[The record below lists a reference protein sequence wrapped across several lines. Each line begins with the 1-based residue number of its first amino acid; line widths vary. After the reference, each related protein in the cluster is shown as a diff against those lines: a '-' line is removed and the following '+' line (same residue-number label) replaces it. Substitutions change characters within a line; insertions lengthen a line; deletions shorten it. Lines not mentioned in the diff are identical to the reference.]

1 MCSYL
6 EYVEATETD
15 KRSTGTYIM
24 ADLYNLDAELEQ
36 GMLGTDDAH
45 LVNTEISTDEDANHT
60 DNSNNINAAMENDD
74 TAYDDTSDYPSMSN
88 VPVALREAAIERQRI
103 RRGGDTNNDDNDYD
117 DGTFND
123 NNKKGKDLWDKSNT
137 ESYLFDGMQ
146 QQQQEEEKR
155 NYRIQLPK
163 LPYTR
168 LYQAWV
174 QECRAPELLP
184 YPYEMIQQIR
194 DGMMRYENYSTM
206 NEQQEDQGEGGDR
219 HRHRRHTN
227 ENLNAL
233 MDSLLRID
241 AERVKFLLSDLLKR
255 RIQKITLHPQYY
267 TTLLLNDPKQQQ
279 LQQQQQPGDES
290 NEDNDNKEDYPLMC
304 RPEVMGRNYASHI
317 FGGVNHDSNSFIFS
331 FVPANY

>member
-1 MCSYL
+1 
-6 EYVEATETD
+6 
-15 KRSTGTYIM
+15 
-24 ADLYNLDAELEQ
+24 
-36 GMLGTDDAH
+36 
-45 LVNTEISTDEDANHT
+45 
-60 DNSNNINAAMENDD
+60 
-74 TAYDDTSDYPSMSN
+74 MSN

-155 NYRIQLPK
+155 NYRIQLQN

-194 DGMMRYENYSTM
+194 DGMMRYENYTTM

-227 ENLNAL
+227 ENLNAV

-267 TTLLLNDPKQQQ
+267 TNVLLNDPKQQQ
-279 LQQQQQPGDES
+279 QQQQQDEGDES
-290 NEDNDNKEDYPLMC
+290 NENDDNKEDHPLMC
-304 RPEVMGRNYASHI
+304 RPEVSGKNCVSHI
-317 FGGVNHDSNSFIFS
+317 FGGMNHYSNSLIFFFCTGKLLDDIVAKLYENYETTFIHLCDRPFPS
-331 FVPANY
+331 RCLADTRYTERFRSRTKSTESICFYTMHRKCHHTGWKSDERRGFGTTGR